1 MIKNITP
8 DDFTPKNLECAA
20 AMIKNYAVEHNLTP
34 ENVVSMFDIGI
45 FAFEKAGKLPL
56 AGTGMTVVG

>member
-1 MIKNITP
+1 MIKNITS

-20 AMIKNYAVEHNLTP
+20 AMIKNYAIEHNLTP

-45 FAFEKAGKLPL
+45 FAF
-56 AGTGMTVVG
+56 